1 MSQGSIDAN
10 SDGSAELGGGTGT
23 NSNQS
28 RLKSVRP
35 SSKIS
40 ISSMGLSQ
48 KQSYNS
54 KRTKS
59 PERIAR
65 EQYHQAKEYEKKML
79 SRVNYLAKEENKF
92 MKKIEKTR
100 DDAMRLQSIKQSKIS
115 HLH

>member
-1 MSQGSIDAN
+1 M
-10 SDGSAELGGGTGT
+10 GGGLGT
-23 NSNQS
+23 ASHHS
-28 RLKSVRP
+28 RLKSMRP

-40 ISSMGLSQ
+40 MSSVGLSQ
-48 KQSYNS
+48 KQSYNA
-54 KRTKS
+54 KRTAS

-65 EQYHQAKEYEKKML
+65 VQFNQAKEYEKKML

-115 HLH
+115 HLQYRIKAEQRGQEDL